1 MQVPI
6 GADFIQTPGVCRG
19 VVLCMA
25 ARLPLP
31 LPLPLPLLSR
41 CCPAAAA
48 LLLLLCCPCS
58 NVLYSW
64 VRNNV

>member
-31 LPLPLPLLSR
+31 LPLPLLSR

-48 LLLLLCCPCS
+48 LLHMLQCALQLGAQ
-58 NVLYSW
+58 
-64 VRNNV
+64 